1 MISTGQR
8 DIVFAFLLRSLAMCS
23 AGIICLICVFVGRE
37 SWTAFDSAVEPGERA
52 FKLSHLVGVG
62 KVDDTD
68 SDDGSITAE
77 LGDDDAWNPD
87 AWNPANREFNLTPM
101 IFGSLLATFG
111 SALLAAPIGIGVA
124 VFLNYYSPKKFGWVV
139 RRLVEIMAGVPS
151 VVYGLWGL
159 SVLVPLIASISP
171 IEQGQ
176 SLLAGILI
184 LAFMTVPT
192 IIVAADAAIRS
203 VPTEQVHAAA
213 ALGLGT
219 RATVWSI
226 VLPSA
231 RFGLLSAVILQFARA
246 IGETMAVLMVC
257 GNIVQTPDSIFAP
270 VRTLTSNI
278 ALEMGY
284 ADDHHRSILF
294 LSGLV
299 GLVIVAILMFT
310 ANAFSK
316 TQRSAR

>member
-1 MISTGQR
+1 M
-8 DIVFAFLLRSLAMCS
+8 
-23 AGIICLICVFVGRE
+23 
-37 SWTAFDSAVEPGERA
+37 AFDAAVEPGERA
-52 FKLSHLVGVG
+52 FELSHLV
-62 KVDDTD
+62 
-68 SDDGSITAE
+68 S
-77 LGDDDAWNPD
+77 DDAWNP
-87 AWNPANREFNLTPM
+87 AGRQFNLTPM

-124 VFLNYYSPKKFGWVV
+124 IFLNYYSPKKIGWVV

-159 SVLVPLIASISP
+159 SVLVPLIASVSP

-246 IGETMAVLMVC
+246 IGETMAILMVC
-257 GNIVQTPDSIFAP
+257 GNIVKTPDSIFAP

-299 GLVIVAILMFT
+299 GLVIVAVLMFT

-316 TQRSAR
+316 TQRSTR

>member
-1 MISTGQR
+1 MISAAKR
-8 DIVFAFLLRSLAMCS
+8 DVVFAVLLRCLTLCS

-37 SWTAFDSAVEPGERA
+37 SWAAFDSSADAGDRTFELA
-52 FKLSHLVGVG
+52 HLF
-62 KVDDTD
+62 T
-68 SDDGSITAE
+68 
-77 LGDDDAWNPD
+77 DDAWNP
-87 AWNPANREFNLTPM
+87 PNRQFNLLPM

-111 SALLAAPIGIGVA
+111 SALLAAPLGIGVA
-124 VFLNYYSPKKFGWVV
+124 IFLNYYAPNKFGWFV
-139 RRLVEIMAGVPS
+139 RRLVEIMASVPS

-184 LAFMTVPT
+184 LTFMTIPT
-192 IIVAADAAIRS
+192 IIVAADAAIQA
-203 VPTEQVHAAA
+203 VPQYQIHAAA
-213 ALGLGT
+213 ALGLGR

-226 VLPSA
+226 VLPTA
-231 RFGLLSAVILQFARA
+231 RFGLVSAVILQFARA

-257 GNIVQTPDSIFAP
+257 GNIVKTPDSIFAP

-299 GLVIVAILMFT
+299 GLLIVAVLMFT
-310 ANAFSK
+310 ANVFS
-316 TQRSAR
+316 RSQHSTS

>member
-1 MISTGQR
+1 MISAAKR
-8 DIVFAFLLRSLAMCS
+8 DAAFAFLLRFLALCS

-37 SWTAFDSAVEPGERA
+37 SWTAFGSGDGA
-52 FKLSHLVGVG
+52 FQLSNLV
-62 KVDDTD
+62 TD
-68 SDDGSITAE
+68 E
-77 LGDDDAWNPD
+77 AWNPGGQQ
-87 AWNPANREFNLTPM
+87 FNLMPM
-101 IFGSLLATFG
+101 IVGSLLATIG

-124 VFLNYYSPKKFGWVV
+124 IFLNYYSPKKIGWVV

-159 SVLVPLIASISP
+159 SVLVPLIASVSP

-184 LAFMTVPT
+184 LAFMTIPT
-192 IIVAADAAIRS
+192 VIVASDAAIRA
-203 VPTEQVHAAA
+203 VPDKQIHAAA
-213 ALGLGT
+213 ALGLGR

-226 VLPSA
+226 VLPA
-231 RFGLLSAVILQFARA
+231 AKFGLVSAVILQFARA

-257 GNIVQTPDSIFAP
+257 GNIVKTPNSIFAP
-270 VRTLTSNI
+270 IRTLTSNI

-299 GLVIVAILMFT
+299 GLLIVALLMFA
-310 ANAFSK
+310 ANSFS
-316 TQRSAR
+316 RSQLSTR